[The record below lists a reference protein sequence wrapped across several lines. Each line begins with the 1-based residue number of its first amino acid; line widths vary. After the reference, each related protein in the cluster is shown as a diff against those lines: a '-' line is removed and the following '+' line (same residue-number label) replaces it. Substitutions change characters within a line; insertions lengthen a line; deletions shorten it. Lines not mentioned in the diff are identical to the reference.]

1 MSPKHPCILERSF
14 FNKFPKSYYL
24 IILLVLGS
32 LLFELMPIGDS
43 FDYESLSLEYSPVI
57 WSTQFLFLQFISS
70 AFLPGVFALILFFE
84 YLRSH
89 ISEKNP
95 ADCNFEFIRQSIF
108 SHTIITDGTTVP
120 SFSCFNCSSRCLG
133 NSERLFSRFD
143 STTQTGSREEFK
155 TCVEL

>member
-1 MSPKHPCILERSF
+1 MSPKNPCIPERPF
-14 FNKFPKSYYL
+14 FNKFLKSYYL

-57 WSTQFLFLQFISS
+57 WSMQFLFPQFSLS

-89 ISEKNP
+89 ISEKTP
-95 ADCNFEFIRQSIF
+95 ADCSFESIRQS
-108 SHTIITDGTTVP
+108 T
-120 SFSCFNCSSRCLG
+120 
-133 NSERLFSRFD
+133 FSRTIV
-143 STTQTGSREEFK
+143 TTA
-155 TCVEL
+155 L

>member
-1 MSPKHPCILERSF
+1 MSPKNPCILERSF

-95 ADCNFEFIRQSIF
+95 ADCIFEFIRQSIF
-108 SHTIITDGTTVP
+108 SRTIVTTA
-120 SFSCFNCSSRCLG
+120 L
-133 NSERLFSRFD
+133 
-143 STTQTGSREEFK
+143 
-155 TCVEL
+155 